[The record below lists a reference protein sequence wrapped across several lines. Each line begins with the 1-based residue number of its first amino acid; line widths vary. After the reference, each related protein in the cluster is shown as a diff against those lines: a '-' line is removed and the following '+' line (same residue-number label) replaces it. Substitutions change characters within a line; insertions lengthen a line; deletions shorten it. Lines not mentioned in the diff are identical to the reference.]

1 MLDLRDL
8 NSSYKRVTGQ
18 HESTLDLGL
27 GDHNDQAHRDQQRH
41 ETLQYNGDNLFLQS
55 ASSGSGGKS
64 KGKKPILTDGDE
76 TMRKIEPRCS
86 IPFIQFSWEAR
97 RFLTV

>member
-8 NSSYKRVTGQ
+8 NSSHERATGQ
-18 HESTLDLGL
+18 HKSALDSALR
-27 GDHNDQAHRDQQRH
+27 DHNDQAHRDRQRH
-41 ETLQYNGDNLFLQS
+41 ETLQYNGDHLFLQS
-55 ASSGSGGKS
+55 ASSGGVS

-86 IPFIQFSWEAR
+86 IPFIQCS
-97 RFLTV
+97 